1 MIYYLRG
8 KITMDF
14 EGGIV
19 LETGGVGY
27 KIYIPDNSPLYQK
40 KGEEV
45 LVNIEMVVRE
55 DDISLYGFHDLESL
69 QLFQKLR
76 TVNGV
81 GVKAALSLL
90 SAMPL
95 NELIKAIITE
105 DIVSLSRAYG
115 IGKKTAQRIV
125 LELKDKLDDTII
137 SEMVATATSD
147 NNKTEAVKAL
157 IELGFTKSEALSAL
171 AGVKGENL
179 STEEYIKQAL
189 RGTATK

>member
-8 KITMDF
+8 EITMDF

-27 KIYIPDNSPLYQK
+27 KVYIPDNSPLYQK

-45 LVNIEMVVRE
+45 VVKIEMVMRE
-55 DDISLYGFHDLESL
+55 DDISLYGFHDMESL
-69 QLFQKLR
+69 DLFQKLR

-81 GVKAALSLL
+81 GAKAALSLL

-95 NELIKAIITE
+95 NELIKSIITN
-105 DIVSLSRAYG
+105 DITSLCRAYG

-125 LELKDKLDDTII
+125 LELKDKLDDRGL
-137 SEMVATATSD
+137 SD
-147 NNKTEAVKAL
+147 IVETVRTDSNKTEAVNAL
-157 IELGFTKSEALSAL
+157 IGLGFTKNEALSAL
-171 AGVKGENL
+171 AEVKGEDL
-179 STEEYIKQAL
+179 TTEEYIKQAL
-189 RGTATK
+189 RGTSTK